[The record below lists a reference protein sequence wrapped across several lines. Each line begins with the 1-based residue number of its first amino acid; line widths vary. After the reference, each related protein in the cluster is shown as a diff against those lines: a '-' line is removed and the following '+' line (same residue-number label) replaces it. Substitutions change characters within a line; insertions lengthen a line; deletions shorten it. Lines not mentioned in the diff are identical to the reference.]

1 MAPVRGAIPS
11 PIPIPSSNPIPRI
24 PTIETPDETDNGND
38 DYYYYEDNHG
48 YDDADH
54 DHFAPRQPSWSRS
67 SKPSQPSQHIS
78 QSALAAPAGDTHP
91 AHYPF
96 YDPKR
101 LSPVAPTFQNRDSL
115 LVPGMAHSM
124 DDDFSS
130 ENAAPIEITA
140 PSSNAPNPFN
150 FQTQV
155 ISTSPVK
162 PSVGQR
168 RGHKYKHSSISAQ
181 HQIFQEPP
189 VRAPLALPR
198 DLPVPTLGETWK
210 SMSKDQRH
218 RLYWCLCHGLV
229 AIWLFLSAHGS
240 LTMTALSHLV
250 FFDVGSALIC
260 VAVEVLGNF
269 EVWKRSSIRYPFGLE
284 RAEVL
289 AGFAMSIFL
298 IFGGFDLVSH
308 NVKHVLEGHGGHED
322 HGASQGGHAH
332 EHDEPRVAMGS
343 VDIVSLA
350 AIAATL
356 ISAFGLRN
364 HARISRAMRVSYL
377 ASLPSIL
384 SNPFHFLTL
393 SVSSLLVLLPLFSI
407 HLHIMLDSVICGL
420 IAIAMFGL
428 GLRLAIAQGLML
440 LMSYGG
446 RSGSSSTRGRY
457 KEFGVSDVLREIETE
472 PSIERVEDAQF
483 WQVHYGLCMANLK
496 VTVAKGCDDATLSR
510 MRTRISNL
518 IQNRLGE
525 GYGRGGSLK
534 WEVSLQLGTST
545 MSL

>member
-1 MAPVRGAIPS
+1 MAPTNSAIPP
-11 PIPIPSSNPIPRI
+11 PISIIPAID
-24 PTIETPDETDNGND
+24 TPGERDQHC
-38 DYYYYEDNHG
+38 DNHG
-48 YDDADH
+48 EG
-54 DHFAPRQPSWSRS
+54 S
-67 SKPSQPSQHIS
+67 SGRFVYRHNVSQPALTPA
-78 QSALAAPAGDTHP
+78 SAGESHNAR
-91 AHYPF
+91 YSF

-101 LSPVAPTFQNRDSL
+101 LSPFAPTFQDHSAL
-115 LVPGMAHSM
+115 LVPGMASNN
-124 DDDFSS
+124 DDDFSN
-130 ENAAPIEITA
+130 ENSVPIDT
-140 PSSNAPNPFN
+140 PKSDVPNPFN

-155 ISTSPVK
+155 MSRSPVK
-162 PSVGQR
+162 PNVGQR

-189 VRAPLALPR
+189 PRAPLALPR
-198 DLPVPTLGETWK
+198 DLPMPTLQETWK
-210 SMSKDQRH
+210 SMSRDQRH
-218 RLYWCLCHGLV
+218 RLYWCICHALV
-229 AIWLFLSAHGS
+229 AVWLFLSAHGS

-308 NVKHVLEGHGGHED
+308 NVKHILEGHGGDGSHE
-322 HGASQGGHAH
+322 GHVH
-332 EHDEPRVAMGS
+332 EHDEPRVAMGGI
-343 VDIVSLA
+343 DFVSLA

-393 SVSSLLVLLPLFSI
+393 SVSALLVMLPLFSI
-407 HLHIMLDSVICGL
+407 HLHIMLDSIICGL
-420 IAIAMFGL
+420 IALSMFGL
-428 GLRLAIAQGLML
+428 GVRLAIAQGLML

-446 RSGSSSTRGRY
+446 RTSSISGRY

-472 PSIERVEDAQF
+472 PSIERVEEAQF

-496 VTVAKGCDDATLSR
+496 VSVAKSCDDATLSR
-510 MRTRISNL
+510 LRTRISNL

-534 WEVSLQLGTST
+534 WEVSLQTAYS
-545 MSL
+545 SSIA